1 MHLWLGIVLTALM
14 GVSLG
19 LLGGGGSTLAVP
31 ILVYVLGLE
40 AHPAIALSLVLVGS
54 TALLAAWFHHRTS
67 PIPWRQA
74 VLFAACGAPF
84 SILGALASRRLP
96 GALLLLLFGGLMLVA
111 GGLMFRRRPEP
122 PAAEAGSHSGL
133 ILLGGGSVGFLTG
146 FLGMGGGFMI
156 VPALVLLL
164 KTPIKRAVGASLL
177 IIAVNCAVALVGHW
191 SALSMQWGLV
201 LPLSA
206 SALLGTFAGVELCQ
220 RFSPYNLR
228 RAFAVF
234 ILVVGLI
241 MVVRNLPHLMG

>member
-1 MHLWLGIVLTALM
+1 MQLWLGILLTTVM
-14 GVSLG
+14 GLSLG

-54 TALLAAWFHHRTS
+54 TALLAAWFHHRTT

-74 VLFAACGAPF
+74 ALFAACGAPF
-84 SILGALASRRLP
+84 SFLGALVSRRLP
-96 GALLLLLFGGLMLVA
+96 GPLLLLLFGALMLIA

-122 PAAEAGSHSGL
+122 PAPQGETRYGR
-133 ILLGGGSVGFLTG
+133 IFLGGAGIGFLTG
-146 FLGMGGGFMI
+146 FLGMGGGFVI
-156 VPALVLLL
+156 VPVLVLLL
-164 KTPIKRAVGASLL
+164 HIPIKRAVGASLL
-177 IIAVNCAVALVGHW
+177 IIAANCAVGLVGHW
-191 SALSMQWGLV
+191 PALTMQWGLV
-201 LPLSA
+201 LPLST
-206 SALLGTFAGVELCQ
+206 SALLGTFVGVELCQ

-241 MVVRNLPHLMG
+241 MVVQNLPHLIR